1 MCTLSEQ
8 EMVRLA
14 QRSIDAE
21 TGRTEIDPI
30 TATYPELT
38 IAQGYAIQKARENI
52 LLAEGKRL
60 VGGKMGLTSL
70 AKMEQMGAKE
80 STYGK
85 LFDYMQLS
93 QGQPLLME
101 ESIHPRIESEIAFV
115 MERDLCGPHVTS
127 ADVMAA
133 TAYVVPAFE
142 IIDSRYRD
150 FKFKNPDS
158 VADNLSAF
166 RFLLGTQQVLPRRL
180 DMRCVGVTISFNG
193 EDRIFAASGAVLGHP
208 ARAIAAY
215 VNLISRQGDRL
226 KSGEVVLSGAITAA
240 TPLHK
245 GDHVRAE
252 FQGMGC
258 VELTAH

>member
-1 MCTLSEQ
+1 MRMLNEQ
-8 EMVRLA
+8 EIHRLA

-21 TGRTEIDPI
+21 FSRTEIDPI
-30 TATYPELT
+30 TLEYPDLTLAT
-38 IAQGYAIQKARENI
+38 GYMIQKERETI
-52 LLAEGKRL
+52 LTSGGRRV

-85 LFDYMQLS
+85 LFDYMQLG
-93 QGQPLLME
+93 QGQPLEMDEL
-101 ESIHPRIESEIAFV
+101 IHPRIESEIAFV

-127 ADVMAA
+127 AEVMAA

-142 IIDSRYRD
+142 IIDSRYKD

-158 VADNLSAF
+158 AADNLSAS
-166 RFLLGTQQVLPRRL
+166 RFLLGTQRISPNKL
-180 DMRCVGVTISFNG
+180 DLRTVGVTISFNG

-215 VNLISRQGDRL
+215 VNLISRQGDKL

-240 TPLHK
+240 TPLSR
-245 GDHVRAE
+245 GDQVRAE
-252 FQGMGC
+252 FQDMGF
-258 VELTAH
+258 VELSAQ